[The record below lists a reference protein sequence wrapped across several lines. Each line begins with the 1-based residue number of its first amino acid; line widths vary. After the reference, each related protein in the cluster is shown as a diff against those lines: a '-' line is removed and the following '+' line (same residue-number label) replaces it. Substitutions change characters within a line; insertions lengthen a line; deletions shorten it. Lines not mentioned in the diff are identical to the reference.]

1 VPVIDIPKQYD
12 SGALPGV
19 CVSSGRRDLIEL
31 QCITVSQSLFS
42 ISVISKFIFF
52 LEMIELCN
60 VSSVPLQIK
69 RDLILPFSRDVWR
82 KLKRLEIFQKL
93 SFLLLIP
100 AFISLAIIFFGEH
113 VSPVIALA
121 ALVGFGVPISLTI
134 HRYSHMPRARKLKDS
149 GEPDSIW
156 IPNEAAARELKMFF
170 SYQG

>member
-1 VPVIDIPKQYD
+1 MPVIDIPKQYD

-42 ISVISKFIFF
+42 ISVISKFIFYTF
-52 LEMIELCN
+52 LEMI
-60 VSSVPLQIK
+60 VPLQIK